1 MFPTEDSPDP
11 TLYEL
16 CLTLGITRDDINIF
30 GGLKRTSETLGITCE
45 NINKVTYLVSKEL
58 VKHSV

>member
-45 NINKVTYLVSKEL
+45 NINKVTYLI
-58 VKHSV
+58 